1 MVSNYE
7 QITRENIRRRGEDFD
22 DIGKFVAE
30 QLYSD
35 RTHFIY
41 ELLQNTEDALRRRV
55 REQPDSPLPK
65 SVTFRL
71 YSDRLEVS
79 HFGQPFNEDNVQA
92 ICDVL
97 RGTSRDDDDQ
107 IGHFG
112 IGFKSVYAFTSFPEI
127 YSEGEHFRIERYIRP
142 CEVEKRKLSE
152 GETLFIFP
160 FDPSK
165 QNNFKP
171 DNIFD
176 TLRKRLHSLNPRTL
190 LFLRHL
196 EEISWSNEQHNIS
209 GTYRRETQIISSN
222 CRKVTL
228 IGGVAGKEEWLVF
241 EKSVTSNSN
250 LKVEVAFLLREQIAP
265 VNGSPLVVFLP
276 TEIETEL
283 QFLVQGPY
291 RTTPARDNIL
301 RDEPFNQELIEQTAT
316 LVAEVLPQIRE
327 MRLLT
332 VSFLNV
338 LPICESN
345 FQKNS
350 LFLPVFEKV
359 REAFRQEALLP
370 TSKGTYTL
378 AKQAKLARSAALR
391 RLLSDIQLQQLYG
404 DSYTWL
410 SDDISENTTPELCR
424 YIKNILEIEELEP
437 EKFVSKFTLNFIEKQ
452 SDEWVTKLYAFLKNQ
467 EALWKQEAFRKNP
480 PLLNK
485 PFIRLQNCKH
495 VTPFTDNRP
504 NAYFPSNIKTSFSTI
519 KFEVIKDLDAK
530 IFLERLGLSKP
541 STYTEVRDRIV
552 RMYKSSGF
560 NPHNYTNYERDIKLI
575 LEALES
581 SSNKERKEL
590 IELLHETPFL
600 LASNSS
606 TGYKAYKCPK
616 EIYFRSQELEFYF
629 EGNKDAWFIDDIP
642 PIDDSLLAELGVK
655 SEIRLYHKHK
665 HREYVIISD
674 FRGNYERGKDGFDP
688 KFSIDGLEYA
698 LNNPTLEKAIYIWK
712 FLLLPNLQQLK
723 GVVEFSKYKTYQQS
737 SNKSKVSIACQ
748 LLREKNW
755 LPKNGYDNQFY
766 LPCEICLDEL
776 SQDFIKDKKDEALA
790 ELLQIQPSKTLKEE
804 AERVGIEPELLDFLR
819 KNPGIQKRWLERL
832 KGESSERNGKSGT
845 SKAVNYTKSEAEL
858 PQIDYAAAFKEAFSR
873 PGITGAAEAVPLAP
887 ITNPERRRSKIE
899 HEIRQQK
906 EEEPL
911 CVERFKKIKTTKW
924 EGKNTEEV
932 RGSLKQW
939 YNGKCQICAQTF
951 LKRTGESYFEGV
963 YIVSY
968 TQARWIDRVGN
979 VLCLCSTCCAKFQ
992 HGSVDAAEDI
1002 LEQIYSAQIHN
1013 GKAKLQIILCGEE
1026 TCVRFDERHIIELQE
1041 LLNVAFL
1048 KGGHN

>member
-1 MVSNYE
+1 MTSNYQE
-7 QITRENIRRRGEDFD
+7 ITQQNIDRRGTDFD

-41 ELLQNTEDALRRRV
+41 ELLQNTEDALSRRV

-65 SVTFRL
+65 RVTFRL
-71 YSDRLEVS
+71 HSNRLEVG
-79 HFGQPFNEDNVQA
+79 HFGQPFNEANVRA

-107 IGHFG
+107 IGYFG

-127 YSEGEHFRIERYIRP
+127 YSGGEHFRIERYIRP
-142 CEVEKRKLSE
+142 CEVEERKLSE

-196 EEISWSNEQHNIS
+196 EEISWSNEQHHIS

-228 IGGVAGKEEWLVF
+228 IGGTAGKEEWLVF
-241 EKSVTSNSN
+241 EKSVTSHPN

-316 LVAEVLPQIRE
+316 LVAEVLAQIRE
-327 MRLLT
+327 MKLLT

-345 FQKNS
+345 FQKKS

-359 REAFRQEALLP
+359 AKAFRQEALLP
-370 TSKGTYTL
+370 TSNGTYTL
-378 AKQAKLARSAALR
+378 AKQAKLARSTALR

-404 DSYTWL
+404 GSYTWL
-410 SDDISENTTPELCR
+410 SDDISENTTPELRR
-424 YIKNILEIEELEP
+424 YLKNILEIEEVEP
-437 EKFVSKFTLNFIEKQ
+437 EKFASKFTLNFIEKQ

-467 EALWKQEAFRKNP
+467 ESLWKQEVFRKNP

-504 NAYFPSNIKTSFSTI
+504 NAYLPSNVRTNSSTI
-519 KFEVIKDLDAK
+519 KSELIEDLDAK
-530 IFLERLGLSKP
+530 AFLERLGLSKP

-552 RMYKSSGF
+552 RMYKVSKF
-560 NPHNYTNYERDIKLI
+560 NPHSYTNYEHDIKLI
-575 LEALES
+575 LEALDS
-581 SSNKERKEL
+581 SSIKERKEL

-606 TGYKAYKCPK
+606 TRYKAYKCPK
-616 EIYFRSQELEFYF
+616 EIYFRSQELEIYF
-629 EGNKDAWFIDDIP
+629 EGNEDAWFIDDSLP
-642 PIDDSLLAELGVK
+642 LDCSLLTELGVK
-655 SEIRLYHKHK
+655 SEVRLYHKHK
-665 HREYVIISD
+665 HREYVIISE
-674 FRGNYERGKDGFDP
+674 FRGSHKRGKDGFDP

-698 LNNPTLEKAIYIWK
+698 LSNPTWKRAIYIWK
-712 FLLLPNLQQLK
+712 YLLLPNLQQLK
-723 GVVEFSKYKTYQQS
+723 GVIESSKYKTYQQF
-737 SNKSKVSIACQ
+737 SIDRRISLACQ
-748 LLREKNW
+748 LVRDNKW
-755 LPKNGYDNQFY
+755 LPKNGDENQFY

-776 SQDFIKDKKDEALA
+776 SQDFIRDEKDEALA
-790 ELLQIQPSKTLKEE
+790 KLLQIQPSKTLKEE
-804 AERVGIEPELLDFLR
+804 AERVGIEPELLDLLR
-819 KNPGIQKRWLERL
+819 KNPGAQKRLLEWL

-845 SKAVNYTKSEAEL
+845 SKAVNYTRSEAEP
-858 PQIDYAAAFKEAFSR
+858 PQIDYATAFKDAFSR
-873 PGITGAAEAVPLAP
+873 PGITGSAEAVPLDP
-887 ITNPERRRSKIE
+887 ITNPERRHSKTE
-899 HEIRQQK
+899 HEIRQQQ

-911 CVERFKKIKTTKW
+911 CAERFKKIKTTKW

-951 LKRTGESYFEGV
+951 LKRNGESYFEGV

-979 VLCLCSTCCAKFQ
+979 VLCLCPTCCAKFQ
-992 HGSVDAAEDI
+992 HGSVEAEDI
-1002 LEQIYSAQIHN
+1002 LEQIFSAQIHN
-1013 GKAKLQIILCGEE
+1013 GKAKLHLILCGEE

-1041 LLNVAFL
+1041 LLNVAL
-1048 KGGHN
+1048 STSVY